1 MNIDKKISYIS
12 IFSLL
17 FLLSLA
23 LFIPIDYIKYVISI
37 ILIISSVL
45 IFFLI
50 KKRNVKSVYS
60 NQILLIMVVMG
71 ISYLIIYYLSG
82 LKFGFYQA
90 ENVFSLLTLIKYI
103 LPISAVIISFEL
115 IRNIFIAQENKLLT
129 VLSFVCALLVDFLLD
144 FNGISTFNGFMD
156 IVGLTL
162 MPSIM
167 FNLLYHYLSKN
178 YGWMPSTIFR
188 LIITIYIYII
198 PFLPSTPDSLMAL
211 AKLLIPLFILGF
223 IRLLYEKKR
232 KYAKEVKSTK
242 SGNIIFAA
250 TICLM
255 ISLVM
260 LISNQFRFGMV
271 VIATD
276 SMNDEIKS
284 GDIVVFEK
292 FTNDD
297 IISIGQIIVFKKE
310 DTLIIHRV
318 VDIKH
323 IDGVMQYYTKGDANE
338 KNDDGFIT
346 KNDIVGYVNFKIP
359 YLGYPSLW
367 IRELFKY

>member
-1 MNIDKKISYIS
+1 M
-12 IFSLL
+12 
-17 FLLSLA
+17 
-23 LFIPIDYIKYVISI
+23 
-37 ILIISSVL
+37 
-45 IFFLI
+45 
-50 KKRNVKSVYS
+50 
-60 NQILLIMVVMG
+60 
-71 ISYLIIYYLSG
+71 
-82 LKFGFYQA
+82 
-90 ENVFSLLTLIKYI
+90 
-103 LPISAVIISFEL
+103 
-115 IRNIFIAQENKLLT
+115 
-129 VLSFVCALLVDFLLD
+129 
-144 FNGISTFNGFMD
+144 
-156 IVGLTL
+156 
-162 MPSIM
+162 
-167 FNLLYHYLSKN
+167 
-178 YGWMPSTIFR
+178 IFR

-346 KNDIVGYVNFKIP
+346 KNDIVGYVNFLDLVHEEEQSQLKAQQGD
-359 YLGYPSLW
+359 YYYSDTFHDV
-367 IRELFKY
+367 LFVPEEHTYILNVDSEEVEMSFYEKVRYYNVVNDW